1 MTGRYYDEFTE
12 FERDIDTRVR
22 ATLPATRK
30 PVSPIFY
37 ELWWNDYFNKE
48 LEDDE

>member
-1 MTGRYYDEFTE
+1 MDEFTE

-22 ATLPATRK
+22 ATLPAPYPFSSK

-37 ELWWNDYFNKE
+37 ELWWNVYFNKE
-48 LEDDE
+48 LEDNAK